1 MDKGRKKNKKGKH
14 LETKLSQNKVKTT
27 MDHHS
32 SSPKKTP
39 SQAIPPDHPSIHPF
53 IQIASKI
60 THHISEESLNRAN

>member
-32 SSPKKTP
+32 SS
-39 SQAIPPDHPSIHPF
+39 I
-53 IQIASKI
+53 
-60 THHISEESLNRAN
+60 